1 MTPKETKI
9 KYFLYARKSSES
21 EDRQVQSIDDQIDRL
36 KQYAKDKSLDIKE
49 IYTEAKSAKKPNNRP
64 LFDEMMERIEKGEA
78 NGILCWQINRLSRNP
93 IDSGKL
99 SWSLQ
104 NGILKSIRTMDREY
118 LPEDNVLIF
127 SVESGVAN
135 QYILDL
141 RKNVQRGIQSKLQK
155 GWIPSGAPLGYLNT
169 KSEVKGENYIIKDP
183 ERFPLIRKAWDL
195 MLTGSYTPPKIL
207 EILNNE
213 WGFRTR
219 QGKRRGNKPMSKST
233 IYETFTNPFYAGTIV
248 WNGARYSDK
257 QEPMV
262 SLEEFDRVQIILGRK
277 GKPRPKQHIFP
288 FTGAIRCGECGCLI
302 TAIEKTKIIKT
313 TGKLKTFTYYFCTR
327 KKKYVNC
334 SQRKH
339 TTAQDLEMQ
348 IEKEIGKYTILPKFR
363 DWASE
368 VLNSVNDKEIA
379 DKTAICESRH
389 KAITA
394 SQNQLDNLT
403 RMRYRDLIGDEE
415 FTRERTTVQNE
426 INLLKQ
432 QLRETDGHA
441 KKWLELTEKT
451 FNFAACARKEF
462 LMRDMQTKKE
472 ILMALGQNPML
483 KDKKL
488 SIQAN
493 EWLKPIAESY
503 PVLEKEYRRLELA
516 KVGTNKEQNE
526 DLTSLRLR
534 WRGRPDLNRRSSP

>member
-1 MTPKETKI
+1 MGEKETKI

-104 NGILKSIRTMDREY
+104 SGILKSIRTMDREY

-127 SVESGVAN
+127 NVESGVAN

-219 QGKRRGNKPMSKST
+219 KGKRKGNKPIRRHT
-233 IYETFTNPFYAGTIV
+233 IYGIYTNPFYAGTIV
-248 WNGARYSDK
+248 WNGARYSGK

-327 KKKYVNC
+327 KKKHANC
-334 SQRKH
+334 SQREH

-348 IEKEIGKYTILPKFR
+348 IEKEIEKYTILPKFR

-379 DKTAICESRH
+379 DKTA
-389 KAITA
+389 
-394 SQNQLDNLT
+394 
-403 RMRYRDLIGDEE
+403 
-415 FTRERTTVQNE
+415 
-426 INLLKQ
+426 
-432 QLRETDGHA
+432 
-441 KKWLELTEKT
+441 
-451 FNFAACARKEF
+451 
-462 LMRDMQTKKE
+462 
-472 ILMALGQNPML
+472 
-483 KDKKL
+483 
-488 SIQAN
+488 
-493 EWLKPIAESY
+493 
-503 PVLEKEYRRLELA
+503 
-516 KVGTNKEQNE
+516 
-526 DLTSLRLR
+526 
-534 WRGRPDLNRRSSP
+534 

>member
-104 NGILKSIRTMDREY
+104 SGILKSIRTMDREY

-219 QGKRRGNKPMSKST
+219 KGKRKGNKPMSRST
-233 IYETFTNPFYAGTIV
+233 IYGIFTNPFYAGTIV
-248 WNGARYSDK
+248 WNGAHYNGK
-257 QEPMV
+257 QELMV

-277 GKPRPKQHIFP
+277 GKSRPKQHIFP

-313 TGKLKTFTYYFCTR
+313 TGELKTFTYYFCTR
-327 KKKYVNC
+327 KKKHVNC
-334 SQRKH
+334 SQREH

-348 IEKEIGKYTILPKFR
+348 IEKEIEKYTILPKFR

-451 FNFAACARKEF
+451 FNFASCARKEF
-462 LMRDMQTKKE
+462 LMGDMQTKKE

-503 PVLEKEYRRLELA
+503 PALEKEYQGLELA